1 MDQGLDDF
9 LRDYV
14 EALERG
20 SAALFVGAGLSM
32 AADMPSWGKLLE
44 GIARE
49 LGLDVTKEHDLV
61 ALAQFYVNRHAGSR
75 THVARLIR
83 RTFER
88 DVIVPDNQRILARL
102 PFGHVWTTNYDE
114 ILERA
119 FEQAGKTIDVKSRNA
134 DLTTSDPEADAA
146 LFKMHGTASHPDE
159 IVLTKDDYE
168 LYSRS
173 RPGFLQILG
182 SDLTTRTFLFL
193 GLSFSDPNLGYLLS
207 AMRASFR
214 DVPRQHYT
222 IMRRPPNAYDAR
234 RFEHFVTDLH
244 RYGIRT
250 LVVDDHG
257 DVSTILRRLERRHAQ
272 RSVLVSGS
280 YPEDGDEKERGFV
293 SAIARGVGRIVG
305 AKGLKLVTGLGR
317 TVGSAALTGMIEA
330 QSGVSGAGLGRK
342 LVVRPVRDIVPSG
355 STVEQWERKS
365 REDLVAQSG
374 IVVVV
379 GGLRRG
385 VNAPGVLEEFEIAAA
400 QGLVV
405 LPIAA
410 TGHAARQIHET
421 MRSRPEQYLTREIDA
436 ELFAELGPEVKEEAA
451 ILAAVERCITRIVA

>member
-20 SAALFVGAGLSM
+20 SAGLFVGAGLSM
-32 AADMPSWGKLLE
+32 AADMPSWVQLLE
-44 GIARE
+44 GVARE
-49 LGLDVTKEHDLV
+49 LGLDVGKEHDLV
-61 ALAQFYVNRHAGSR
+61 ALAQFYVNHHAGSR
-75 THVARLIR
+75 THVARLVR

-114 ILERA
+114 VLERA
-119 FEQAGKTIDVKSRNA
+119 FEQAGKVVDVKSRNA
-134 DLTTSDPEADAA
+134 DLTTSEPLADTV
-146 LFKMHGTASHPDE
+146 LYKMHGTAAHPDE

-168 LYSRS
+168 LYSRT

-222 IMRRPPNAYDAR
+222 IMKRPSEPYDAR

-244 RYGIRT
+244 RYGIRAI
-250 LVVDDHG
+250 VVDDYG
-257 DVSTILRRLERRHAQ
+257 DILAILRRLERRYAQ

-280 YPEDGDEKERGFV
+280 YPEDGDEEERAFV
-293 SAIARGVGRIVG
+293 TAIARGVGRVVG
-305 AKGLKLVTGLGR
+305 ARGLRLVTGLGR

-330 QSGVSGAGLGRK
+330 LDGLSGAGITRR
-342 LVVRPVRDIVPSG
+342 LVVRPVRDILPPGAS
-355 STVEQWERKS
+355 VEAWERKS

-374 IVVVV
+374 IVIVI

-385 VNAPGVLEEFEIAAA
+385 AVAPGVLEEFENRRFARPRRPARRGDGPRRSSGA
-400 QGLVV
+400 R
-405 LPIAA
+405 
-410 TGHAARQIHET
+410 GHALA
-421 MRSRPEQYLTREIDA
+421 S
-436 ELFAELGPEVKEEAA
+436 GAA
-451 ILAAVERCITRIVA
+451 I

>member
-20 SAALFVGAGLSM
+20 TAALFVGAGLSM

-49 LGLDVTKEHDLV
+49 LGLDVAKEHDLV

-75 THVARLIR
+75 THVARLVR

-88 DVIVPDNQRILARL
+88 DVIVPDSQRILARL

-119 FEQAGKTIDVKSRNA
+119 FEQAGKIIDVKSRNA
-134 DLTTSDPEADAA
+134 DLTTSDPGADAV
-146 LFKMHGTASHPDE
+146 LFKMHGTATHPDE

-168 LYSRS
+168 LYSRT

-222 IMRRPPNAYDAR
+222 IMRRPPNPYEAR

-250 LVVDDHG
+250 LVVDEHA
-257 DVSTILRRLERRHAQ
+257 DVTAVLRRLERRHAQ

-280 YPEDGDEKERGFV
+280 YPEDGDVKERAFV

-317 TVGSAALTGMIEA
+317 TVGSAALTGMIET
-330 QSGVSGAGLGRK
+330 QSGLSGAGLTRK
-342 LVVRPVRDIVPSG
+342 LVVRPVRDILPAG
-355 STVEQWERKS
+355 ETVEQWRRKS

-385 VNAPGVLEEFEIAAA
+385 ENAPGVLEEFEIASS
-400 QGLVV
+400 QGLVI

-410 TGHAARQIHET
+410 TGHAAKQIHDT

-451 ILAAVERCITRIVA
+451 ILTAVDRCISRIMA